1 MICAKLRENKTG
13 RICLSVIGHANA
25 GNIGRDIVCASASM
39 LAYTI
44 AQTVKN
50 YYEMGALEC
59 PPKIIL
65 KSGRSNVTCIPK
77 KDYYEEVKH
86 AYIVVQT
93 GLNLLAHNYPQ
104 YVSLIRFDEE

>member
-1 MICAKLRENKTG
+1 MIHAKLVENRTG

-25 GNIGRDIVCASASM
+25 DNIGKDIICASAST

-44 AQTVKN
+44 AQMVKN

-65 KSGRSNVTCIPK
+65 KSGRSTVTCIPK
-77 KDYYEEVKH
+77 KDYYEEVRY
-86 AYIVVQT
+86 AYLVVQT
-93 GLNLLAHNYPQ
+93 GLNLLSHNYPE
-104 YVSLIRFDEE
+104 YVSLICFD